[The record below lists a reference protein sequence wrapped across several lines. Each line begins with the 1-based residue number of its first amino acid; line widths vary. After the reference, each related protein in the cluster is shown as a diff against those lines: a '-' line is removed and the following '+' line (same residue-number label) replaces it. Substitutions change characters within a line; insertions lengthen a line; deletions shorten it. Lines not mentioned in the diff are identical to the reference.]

1 MDRLITMTCWS
12 TIFVLSALLILTG
25 MRGMGETIPQARIN
39 ILASTM
45 YALFVITSLFVLYRE
60 YKAGNKSWLFLFALP
75 LDVLLISLIL
85 PYFNIKMHS
94 SILFLFD
101 VYVLILFSYYLGV
114 RRHNDG
120 ESIVVTTSPI
130 DEN

>member
-1 MDRLITMTCWS
+1 MNKLITVTCWS
-12 TIFVLSALLILTG
+12 TIFVMSALLILTG
-25 MRGMGETIPQARIN
+25 MRGMGETIPQAWIN

-45 YALFVITSLFVLYRE
+45 YALFVITSLIILYKE
-60 YKAGNKSWLFLFALP
+60 YNVGNKQWLFLFALP
-75 LDVLLISLIL
+75 LDVLIISLIL

-101 VYVLILFSYYLGV
+101 VYVLILFSFYLGV
-114 RRHNDG
+114 RKHNAA
-120 ESIVVTTSPI
+120 EPIVLNTSPT